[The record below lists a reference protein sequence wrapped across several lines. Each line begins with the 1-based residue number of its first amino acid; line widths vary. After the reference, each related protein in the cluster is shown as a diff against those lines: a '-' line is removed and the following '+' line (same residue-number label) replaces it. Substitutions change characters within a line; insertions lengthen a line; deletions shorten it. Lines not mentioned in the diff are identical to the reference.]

1 MLRSRTIVHTNNCML
16 CLPCVTCTHTYTR
29 TRVRVRTTL
38 YIIMKRAKCGL
49 KRQLINWHHLR
60 SGSLNNHMYVHLLRT
75 YTHPKTYI
83 CAYVHS
89 LFYQPYVCT
98 CVQCGKAN
106 HNASK
111 RVKVIAYIYR
121 CRAGTGGKKKIE
133 WKIENVLTRQ
143 YRRLAVYFLQHTLMS
158 LP

>member
-75 YTHPKTYI
+75 YTHPRTYI

-89 LFYQPYVCT
+89 VFYQPYVCT
-98 CVQCGKAN
+98 CV
-106 HNASK
+106 
-111 RVKVIAYIYR
+111 
-121 CRAGTGGKKKIE
+121 
-133 WKIENVLTRQ
+133 
-143 YRRLAVYFLQHTLMS
+143 
-158 LP
+158 